1 MAGFPSIFLPIVFAK
16 SPLQLEGSLGSTKE
30 TLQGGDGANIGYLYI
45 FIWLKSSIRC
55 RQALCLIYFIS
66 THRVPGTK

>member
-45 FIWLKSSIRC
+45 FI
-55 RQALCLIYFIS
+55 
-66 THRVPGTK
+66 